1 MNPIRKTCAVLCLFA
16 ASVYLP
22 AQSAHNK
29 TPKVALVLSGGGA
42 KGLAEIPLLEA
53 LEEEGIKPDMVLGTS
68 MGALL
73 GSLYAAG
80 YSPKEI
86 RETALSLDMVDIIS
100 EWPVPER
107 RVPAYAFS
115 THNDNLAGFEFSLF
129 DIKLGSAPGIL
140 GDQKILVLLDSL
152 LAKVGGIEDFDKLSI
167 PYRAVT
173 TDVSTGKELIL
184 KSGSLV
190 KAVRGSM
197 SLPGVWVPARMDD
210 GTYVMD
216 GGLEN
221 NLPVRAARE
230 MGADIIIA
238 MDVASSIYT
247 DPTSLDDLVS
257 TGIQIFNLIISTN
270 AVAQHKMADLLLIPH
285 LEEFSTMDFSQPEQI
300 ILAGQKCV
308 EENREA
314 IHQIALM
321 LKQKGVPVIPQSYDR
336 ESVYSQ
342 LPDRV
347 VEKIKIKDI
356 SFKEKIPLPS
366 EKEFAKFSGKPLDS
380 TAHKKLS
387 LLLEKLRTR
396 YHLASLSYEVKN
408 GSDENHC
415 MLEIQANHYNQDL
428 SKIFFGGNPALEA
441 TNHANGSKFKVS
453 AVTDFTT
460 GFYIT
465 SPVELIS
472 HFSFGK
478 TCSADFSVLPKI
490 AKWHD
495 ASIHADAGCSFYEGS
510 LGPKGST
517 SFSTDDDLGFSAHGG
532 IQFQY
537 IDMITSSAGIKYD
550 YNYLNKSA
558 SNFHLTYLYF
568 DSIIRTL
575 KNEHTDF
582 SGFKVD
588 LLFKSGKDQN
598 GENLFSAQAQYRQK
612 FELLYERTAV
622 GLFLKGANVRSPYE
636 LNSGYADFGGT
647 NGMCGYPTFTYQR
660 DFFIAGI
667 EFEQKLFSIAG
678 LPVVLLLEGKAAI
691 KDDYDPCTNEQS
703 PDNDLFHG
711 FEGFDSI
718 IGGWGIYFAVKVSS
732 FNIILGGSANS
743 RGKYTV
749 TVGIN

>member
-1 MNPIRKTCAVLCLFA
+1 MKHLQKIIAVLCFYA
-16 ASVYLP
+16 AAFSIQ
-22 AQSAHNK
+22 AQNKNNK

-42 KGLAEIPLLEA
+42 KGLAEIPLIEA
-53 LEEEGIKPDMVLGTS
+53 LEEEGIKPDMILGTS

-100 EWPVPER
+100 EWPVPDR

-115 THNDNLAGFEFSLF
+115 THNDNLASFEFSLLN
-129 DIKLGSAPGIL
+129 IKLGSAPGVL

-152 LAKVGGIEDFDKLSI
+152 LAKVGGIEDFDQLSI

-184 KSGSLV
+184 KNGSLV

-221 NLPVRAARE
+221 NLPVRAAKE

-238 MDVASSIYT
+238 MDVASSIYK
-247 DPTSLDDLVS
+247 DPTTLDDLVS

-270 AVAQHKMADLLLIPH
+270 AVAQHKMADLLLIPN
-285 LEEFSTMDFSQPEQI
+285 LEEFSTMDFSRPEQI

-308 EENREA
+308 EQNRDA
-314 IHQIALM
+314 IHQLAVS
-321 LKQKGVPVIPQSYDR
+321 LKEKGVPVVPQNYER
-336 ESVYSQ
+336 QSVYSQ
-342 LPDRV
+342 LPDRI
-347 VEKIKIKDI
+347 VEKIKVKDI

-366 EKEFAKFSGKPLDS
+366 EKEFSKLLNCPLDS
-380 TAHKKLS
+380 SMHQKLS
-387 LLLEKLRTR
+387 LLLNKLRIR

-415 MLEIQANHYNQDL
+415 VLEIQANHYNQDL
-428 SKIFFGGNPALEA
+428 SKIFFGGTPGLEA
-441 TNHANGSKFKVS
+441 TNHTNGSEFKIA

-478 TCSADFSVLPKI
+478 TCSADLSVLPKI

-495 ASIHADAGCSFYEGS
+495 ASVHADAGFGFYEGS
-510 LGPKGST
+510 LSPKSST
-517 SFSTDDDLGFSAHGG
+517 SFSSDDDLGFSTHGG

-550 YNYLNKSA
+550 YTYLSKSA

-568 DSIIRTL
+568 DSVISTL

-588 LLFKSGKDQN
+588 LLFKSGKDQD
-598 GENLFSAQAQYRQK
+598 GENIFFAQAQYRQK
-612 FELLYERTAV
+612 FEILFERTAV
-622 GLFLKGANVRSPYE
+622 ALFLKGANVRSPYE

-660 DFFIAGI
+660 DFFIAGL
-667 EFEQKLFSIAG
+667 EFEQKLFSVLG
-678 LPVVLLLEGKAAI
+678 LPVVLLIEGKAAI
-691 KDDYDPCTNEQS
+691 KDDYDPYTNEQS
-703 PDNDLFHG
+703 PENALFHG
-711 FEGFDSI
+711 FDNFDSI
-718 IGGWGIYFAVKVSS
+718 IGGFGIYFAVKVSS